1 MTWLRKPSFAHILT
15 GVAAAWLLAVIPLAP
30 AYAEGI
36 WSEYAF
42 ISSTLGVSDSR
53 ICIGEASRGDIGC
66 PGFAPTI
73 SPTGRLNASAGLTV
87 NTVSLTTGGTTWGYL
102 GSGSSYLPN
111 LNTTNISVSTINGV
125 SASAFGGAS
134 PTNVPAFLVHRNGV
148 DQSINA
154 GGYTKVLYTTKTFDT
169 QNNFNTSTSRFT
181 PAVAG
186 RYIFHANGWCPP
198 ATRCSQ
204 NIYKNGG
211 LVTRGSVTGPVAA
224 AVAILEL
231 NGSTDY
237 VENYVDSDSNTL
249 SGGSNHTFF
258 SGSLLASG
266 NGLISGTGVS
276 ALSALSDVAL
286 SSPATGQVLTYNGS
300 SWVNATPSA
309 TTVISGT
316 TSMVEGW
323 PDAIQCTLGGRADVR
338 TFFLQFSPHA
348 PDGRYYYRAVE
359 TGNGN
364 GTYPNPVTQ
373 LGFHANGTF
382 FEFISTDDTY
392 TGAGSCTSKSIS
404 QLYAEGKAFN
414 FIGNTGAGGGALGDR
429 LTSGTLA
436 VTANSGTAIVS
447 LSTGGTTWGYLG
459 SAGSY
464 LPSLTSSKVSAT
476 SISTT
481 AVQVVSATAPLT
493 CDSGKAGTLR
503 YNSTNTALELC
514 TGTGWQVMGVGI
526 PAGTISAFASTTCPT
541 GWSEYTPAR
550 GRFLRGIDNGAGND
564 PSGTRVPGN
573 VQDDLLRSHQHTI
586 SNQGLGLNGLAS
598 SQGSGADDTNYAFAD
613 ATFASAA
620 IFRADSAGGPETR
633 PKNVAVTFCQFNGT
647 SNGWN
652 NPLSGGSTTP
662 GGSTGQIQYNTSG
675 SFDASAGLTW
685 DNAASRLTTVNISAT
700 ALTVN
705 GVAITGS
712 ASGDRIVS
720 GSTSAVVNPSGTIAV
735 SGSLNVSGAV
745 VGDSF
750 TVSTTVKM
758 QNNPSAICV
767 SSTLG
772 AVTQINTKL
781 YFCRL

>member
-1 MTWLRKPSFAHILT
+1 MTWLHKPMLRRILM
-15 GVAAAWLLAVIPLAP
+15 GAAAAFCLALPVQ
-30 AYAEGI
+30 AEGI

-66 PGFAPTI
+66 PSFAPTI

-87 NTVSLTTGGTTWGYL
+87 DTVSLTTGGTTWGYL

-111 LNTTNISVSTINGV
+111 LNTNNISLTTINGV
-125 SASAFGGAS
+125 SISALGGGAS
-134 PTNVPAFLVHRNGV
+134 PTNVPAFSVHKNNVGQTIPATTFTTV
-148 DQSINA
+148 TFS
-154 GGYTKVLYTTKTFDT
+154 TKTFDT
-169 QNNFNTSTSRFT
+169 LSNFNTGNSRFT

-186 RYIFHANGWCPP
+186 NYLFIGSVYCPSSNSCY
-198 ATRCSQ
+198 ALIR
-204 NIYKNGG
+204 KNGTISANQTG
-211 LVTRGSVTGPVAA
+211 LVSSGQGIVATA
-224 AVAILEL
+224 SIILPM
-231 NGSTDY
+231 NGTTDY
-237 VENYVDSDSNTL
+237 VELQVYSANTTI
-249 SGGSNHTFF
+249 SGNPAHTSF

-266 NGLISGTGVS
+266 NGLISGTGVT
-276 ALSALSDVAL
+276 ALSALTDVAL
-286 SSPATGQVLTYNGS
+286 SSPATGQVLTYNGT

-323 PDAIQCTLGGRADVR
+323 PDALVCRSNDNSHYLVFHNVAGYFAGLRMYRLIQDASSGTEYAIRFNSDA
-338 TFFLQFSPHA
+338 TYNSA
-348 PDGRYYYRAVE
+348 I
-359 TGNGN
+359 NGS
-364 GTYPNPVTQ
+364 GY
-373 LGFHANGTF
+373 
-382 FEFISTDDTY
+382 ID
-392 TGAGSCTSKSIS
+392 SCLNKPIS
-404 QLYAEGKAFN
+404 QLYAEGRAFN
-414 FIGNTGAGGGALGDR
+414 FIGNSGAGGGALGDR

-436 VTANSGTAIVS
+436 VTANSATAVVS
-447 LSTGGTTWGYLG
+447 LSTNGTTWGYLG
-459 SAGSY
+459 SSLSF
-464 LPSLTSSKVSAT
+464 LPSIASNQVSAT

-493 CDSGKAGTLR
+493 CDSGNAGTLR

-564 PSGTRVPGN
+564 PSGTRVSGN
-573 VQDDLLRSHQHTI
+573 VQEDVFKTHSVTI
-586 SNQGLGLNGLAS
+586 SPAATAS
-598 SQGSGADDTNYAFAD
+598 TGSGTGFIRGGD
-613 ATFASAA
+613 ATGAGFNMTGTAS
-620 IFRADSAGGPETR
+620 GGAETR

-652 NPLSGGSTTP
+652 NPLSGGSTVP

-705 GVAITGS
+705 GVPITGS

-720 GSTSAVVNPSGTIAV
+720 GSTSAVANPSGTIAV
-735 SGSLNVSGAV
+735 SGTLNVSGAV
-745 VGDSF
+745 VGESL
-750 TVSTTVKM
+750 TVSTTVNM
-758 QNNPSAICV
+758 RNNPSAICV